1 MIRIIKKKFDEN
13 LKKRFLNIYNFS
25 NRNINEFIYPD
36 PYEYMDEWEKFNETS
51 LPEREDFWSHLN
63 LDNTT
68 AADYAHGKK
77 VWKDLEIKHF
87 GEYYDLYVQSD
98 TLLSADAFESFW
110 NMCLEIHKLVVDFLL
125 HHD

>member
-51 LPEREDFWSHLN
+51 LPEREDFRSHLN

-68 AADYAHGKK
+68 AADYAHRKK
-77 VWKDLEIKHF
+77 V
-87 GEYYDLYVQSD
+87 
-98 TLLSADAFESFW
+98 
-110 NMCLEIHKLVVDFLL
+110 
-125 HHD
+125 

>member
-68 AADYAHGKK
+68 AADYAHRKK